1 MRKDGALLNKSLTD
15 RRKRSMKMENRN
27 VGFGLAYIME
37 FTLNLKDNFYKTLKD
52 KTNYDESMIE
62 RIREEIP
69 EEITFKLDQHEN
81 KFIRIK
87 IWCSKN
93 KHVSY
98 SECDFPNYMYP
109 FSIYCFPFENILTDD
124 ERKKIGLDCLLYL
137 GGLKLSYDL
146 NKDEVLLYLFGDRYE
161 ETGHNSPDDYN
172 EYPFNDSVFLRLK
185 TKNFEEL
192 EKFDIVHLSELFGP
206 LHPKTYDPSDYER
219 RYQSLVINKEFAK
232 IGVGWSLF
240 HLDFSGKVLPKL
252 EKGKNIDG
260 DVD

>member
-1 MRKDGALLNKSLTD
+1 
-15 RRKRSMKMENRN
+15 MENRN
-27 VGFGLAYIME
+27 AGFGLAYIIE

-52 KTNYDESMIE
+52 KTNYDESLIE

-69 EEITFKLDQHEN
+69 EEITFKLDQYTN

-87 IWCSKN
+87 VWCSKN

-109 FSIYCFPFENILTDD
+109 FNIYRFQFRDILKDD
-124 ERKKIGLDCLLYL
+124 EEKKIDLDSPLFNA
-137 GGLKLSYDL
+137 GVVLSYDL
-146 NKDEVLLYLFGDRYE
+146 KEDEVLLYLCGDKFE
-161 ETGHNSPDDYN
+161 ENGHNSPDDYN

-185 TKNFEEL
+185 TKNFGEL
-192 EKFDIVHLSELFGP
+192 EKFDTVHFSELFGP

-219 RYQSLVINKEFAK
+219 RYQSLVRNKEFAK

-252 EKGKNIDG
+252 EKDKNING
-260 DVD
+260 IVD